1 MPPVIIKQ
9 NGATQLQS
17 NKYRRNIEQDG
28 KGANFRT
35 WTRQPPRCWLYIS
48 VFQYQ
53 SEAVSSYN
61 NLQSFSYIISHV
73 LQSSNLLNATCDF
86 IKIFQQRQRYK
97 VKYFSHYYEK
107 IIAQQLCTHQMR
119 TQYNLYQILQV
130 LRNIQLNSDD
140 LWTIAIFDFF
150 SCTRTIAVSS
160 ASKIL
165 IRVFVRATYVTYIL
179 IQIFHGTQ
187 VEGRHCCCAIRTQPH
202 ATGYYQIERRDI
214 TVKQQ
219 ISQKY
224 RIGWERCQLQNV
236 DTSAATLL
244 ALYFCVL
251 IPIRSSIQLQQSVI
265 VQLYNKSRVTIIQLI
280 KRHL

>member
-1 MPPVIIKQ
+1 MIFMPPVIIKQ

-107 IIAQQLCTHQMR
+107 NNC
-119 TQYNLYQILQV
+119 
-130 LRNIQLNSDD
+130 
-140 LWTIAIFDFF
+140 
-150 SCTRTIAVSS
+150 AVVMHPSN
-160 ASKIL
+160 A
-165 IRVFVRATYVTYIL
+165 
-179 IQIFHGTQ
+179 H
-187 VEGRHCCCAIRTQPH
+187 
-202 ATGYYQIERRDI
+202 
-214 TVKQQ
+214 
-219 ISQKY
+219 
-224 RIGWERCQLQNV
+224 
-236 DTSAATLL
+236 
-244 ALYFCVL
+244 
-251 IPIRSSIQLQQSVI
+251 
-265 VQLYNKSRVTIIQLI
+265 IIQLI
-280 KRHL
+280 PNTLSTQKYLTQLG

>member
-1 MPPVIIKQ
+1 
-9 NGATQLQS
+9 
-17 NKYRRNIEQDG
+17 
-28 KGANFRT
+28 
-35 WTRQPPRCWLYIS
+35 
-48 VFQYQ
+48 
-53 SEAVSSYN
+53 
-61 NLQSFSYIISHV
+61 
-73 LQSSNLLNATCDF
+73 
-86 IKIFQQRQRYK
+86 
-97 VKYFSHYYEK
+97 
-107 IIAQQLCTHQMR
+107 MR

-140 LWTIAIFDFF
+140 LWTIAIFDFS